1 MSSVLHTIQWI
12 HSICQPDLLIG
23 PGTLVIALQFISLH
37 PQNYISWI
45 FSNISNKTMAF
56 IWFVWLH
63 KCLFFEEF
71 HKCLLPACNWS
82 SHPMWQIW
90 PVGGL
95 RIYIATNYRFSLS
108 AVFLAVLISTSDYFC
123 FNFACRRILVILS
136 LASFLMLH
144 LRLSNTFSNLCGLD
158 ATTQI
163 TSSGYSSVLSTCLFT
178 TCKHKP
184 LVLYELLNQFTIQCI
199 AAFIGWQGFR
209 CTSCWCYVR
218 SNRPYEWGAE
228 KRSGENNCWWI

>member
-1 MSSVLHTIQWI
+1 MCLLFSTQFSEFTQSVSLIYLSVRVLWLSPCNLY
-12 HSICQPDLLIG
+12 HSIPKITSVG
-23 PGTLVIALQFISLH
+23 YLVILVIKLWLLYDLYDFINAYFLKNFINAYCRLATDPVIQCGKSGQLWDSEFTALLFTIS
-37 PQNYISWI
+37 P
-45 FSNISNKTMAF
+45 
-56 IWFVWLH
+56 
-63 KCLFFEEF
+63 
-71 HKCLLPACNWS
+71 
-82 SHPMWQIW
+82 
-90 PVGGL
+90 
-95 RIYIATNYRFSLS
+95 LS

-199 AAFIGWQGFR
+199 AAFIG
-209 CTSCWCYVR
+209 
-218 SNRPYEWGAE
+218 
-228 KRSGENNCWWI
+228 